1 MQSQLRVN
9 LADFSSFLLTKEQ
22 THFSMLSVLT
32 NYPGLVH
39 FVYMDGTGVMVRP
52 IVTDLRYQAEVLGQ
66 GRWRDLSVDIINT
79 AVS

>member
-1 MQSQLRVN
+1 
-9 LADFSSFLLTKEQ
+9 
-22 THFSMLSVLT
+22 MLSVLT

-52 IVTDLRYQAEVLGQ
+52 IVTDLRYQADVLSQ

-79 AVS
+79 AVSIKKKLSL

>member
-1 MQSQLRVN
+1 
-9 LADFSSFLLTKEQ
+9 
-22 THFSMLSVLT
+22 MLSVLT

-52 IVTDLRYQAEVLGQ
+52 IVTDLRYQADVLGQ

-79 AVS
+79 AVSYKNVIVKNRHC

>member
-1 MQSQLRVN
+1 
-9 LADFSSFLLTKEQ
+9 
-22 THFSMLSVLT
+22 MLSVLT